1 MTNKLPTNWGRR
13 DDAMVERALR
23 GGASRRDLLK
33 LFMAGGIGMTAGS
46 SILLR
51 AGAALAETPKTGG
64 HLRAAGWSSSTSD
77 TLDPAKA
84 SLSTDYVR
92 ICQFYNRLTFLN
104 EQGDV
109 QMELADKI
117 ESPEA
122 KVWTVTLK
130 KDVTFHNGK
139 TLDSTDVVYSLK
151 RHLDPAVGSKVNA
164 IAKQMET
171 IEAVDPLTVKITL
184 AAPNADLPVIL
195 SLHHFM
201 ILADGTTDF
210 AKANGT
216 GAFLCEVFEPG
227 VRSVGTKNP
236 HYFKPQGPYLDSFE
250 FIAIPDDNAR
260 VNALLAG
267 DIQYAASLN
276 PRAVRL
282 LDGQGSVDS
291 LKTTSGNY
299 TDLNIRLDL
308 DPGTKAGFAEG
319 MKYLVNREQIE
330 KSVMRGLAEVAN
342 DQPIPP
348 SSKYFNAE
356 NKAREF
362 DPERAKALF
371 QKAGLLGVEIPIVAS
386 EAATAS
392 IDMAMV
398 VQQAGVDIGMKFKV
412 DRVPSD
418 GYWSN
423 YWLKAPVHFGNINP
437 RPTPDIL
444 FSLLYATNAAWNESQ
459 YKSEKFDGMLSEAR
473 GMLDE
478 SKRKEIYGE
487 MQTMISNEAG
497 TCIPVWMS
505 NVDAKSTK
513 VKGLV
518 ANPLGGMM
526 GYAFAEYIWLD
537 A

>member
-1 MTNKLPTNWGRR
+1 MTNKLPMNWGRR
-13 DDAMVERALR
+13 DDAMVEKALR

-33 LFMAGGIGMTAGS
+33 MFMAGGIGMTAS
-46 SILLR
+46 SSLLLR
-51 AGAALAETPKTGG
+51 ASAAMAETPKTGG
-64 HLRAAGWSSSTSD
+64 HLRAAGWSSSTAD

-92 ICQFYNRLTFLN
+92 ICQFYNRLTFLD
-104 EQGDV
+104 QHGDV
-109 QMELADKI
+109 QMELADTI
-117 ESPEA
+117 ESADA
-122 KVWTVTLK
+122 KVWTITLK

-139 TLDSTDVVYSLK
+139 TLDATDVVYSMK
-151 RHLDPAVGSKVNA
+151 RHLDPAVASKVNA
-164 IAKQMET
+164 IAKQMEA

-184 AAPNADLPVIL
+184 AAANADLPVIL

-201 ILADGTTDF
+201 IVADGTTDF

-227 VRSVGTKNP
+227 VRSVGLKNP
-236 HYFKPQGPYLDSFE
+236 NYFKPQGPYLDSFE
-250 FIAIPDDNAR
+250 FIAIADDNAR
-260 VNALLAG
+260 VNALMAG
-267 DIQYAASLN
+267 DIQFSASLK

-282 LDGQGSVDS
+282 LDGQSGIDTLV
-291 LKTTSGNY
+291 TNSGNY

-308 DPGTKAGFAEG
+308 DPGTKAGFVEG
-319 MKYLVNREQIE
+319 MKYLINREQIQ
-330 KSVMRGLAEVAN
+330 KSVLRGLADIAN
-342 DQPIPP
+342 DQPVPP

-362 DPERAKALF
+362 DPERAKSLF
-371 QKAGLLGVEIPIVAS
+371 EKAGLLGVEIPVVTSDAPT
-386 EAATAS
+386 AAV
-392 IDMAMV
+392 DMAMV
-398 VQQAGVDIGMKFKV
+398 IQQAGADIGMKLKL

-423 YWLKAPVHFGNINP
+423 YWLKSPIHFGNINP

-459 YKSEKFDGMLSEAR
+459 YKSEKFDGMLNEAR
-473 GMLDE
+473 GLLDE
-478 SKRKEIYGE
+478 AKRKEIYGE

-513 VKGLV
+513 VKGLQP
-518 ANPLGGMM
+518 NPLGGMM